1 MRFFLIFLLP
11 LLSFQPADGQLN
23 KDSLLLSLKNPP
35 NDSTKADLLRS
46 LSEYYVRLKPDTSMI
61 LARQAIELARK
72 ARSAEIE
79 GSATFTLA
87 KVYEFLGNYTTALE
101 LFLESL
107 KINESVKDESM
118 VASCLLFIGDIYK
131 LQSNHAE
138 SLSYYYKSLERSANI
153 SDSVDKHDLVAWID
167 LGLGDT
173 YESMNRLDSAEY
185 YINSSYDLIKK
196 YGIPYL
202 AGRALKTYGNI
213 YSRNGQLAKSMQY
226 YRASIVELTA
236 TNDLFNIAQSTLGIA
251 RLFQKSGLAD
261 SSKFYAWQ
269 SLSIAQRGGFL
280 LEILN
285 SAQFLSDHYKEL
297 RKIDSAF
304 YYQQITVSAK
314 DSLFSREKII
324 DFQNVVFNEQLN
336 NEKIAEA
343 REQVRNEIKFYVL
356 FAGLAVLLLIAII
369 LLRNIRN
376 KKKAND
382 LLHLQKKEIDEQKQK
397 IEKAFNDLSSTQTQ
411 LIQSEKMA
419 SLGELTAGIAHE
431 IQNPLNFINNF
442 SDVNTDLIREM
453 EEELAAGNQDIA
465 LDIAKD
471 IRENEQKINHH
482 GKRAEAIVKG
492 MLQHSRSSSGQKESI
507 NINRL
512 ADEYIRLAFHGHRA
526 KDKSFSASFNTE
538 FDAAIDKF
546 NVMPQEMGRVLLNL
560 YNNAFYAVNE
570 KKKTI
575 ETQNPDAVAPVY
587 EPLVTVSTKKEING
601 ISITVADN
609 GNGIPQKVIDKI
621 FQPFFT
627 TKPTG
632 QGTGLGLSLS
642 YDIVKAHGGGIKIE
656 TTEGEG
662 TKFIISL
669 PNT

>member
-1 MRFFLIFLLP
+1 
-11 LLSFQPADGQLN
+11 
-23 KDSLLLSLKNPP
+23 
-35 NDSTKADLLRS
+35 
-46 LSEYYVRLKPDTSMI
+46 MI

-72 ARSAEIE
+72 SKSKAIE

-138 SLSYYYKSLERSANI
+138 SLSYYFKSLERSAKI
-153 SDSVDKHDLVAWID
+153 SDENDKHDLIAWID
-167 LGLGDT
+167 LGIGDT
-173 YESMNRLDSAEY
+173 YESMNRLDSAGY
-185 YINSSYDLIKK
+185 YINASYDLITRYK
-196 YGIPYL
+196 IPYL

-213 YSRNGQLAKSMQY
+213 YSKNGDIKESMQY
-226 YRASIVELTA
+226 YRQSIIELTA

-251 RLFQKSGLAD
+251 RLFQKAGLTD

-269 SLSIAQRGGFL
+269 SLSIAQQGGFL

-285 SAQFLSDHYKEL
+285 SAQFLSNHYKNSN
-297 RKIDSAF
+297 RIDSAF
-304 YYQQITVSAK
+304 YYQEITVAAK

-343 REQVRNEIKFYVL
+343 QEQVRNEVKFYVL

-369 LLRNIRN
+369 LLRNIQN
-376 KKKAND
+376 KKKANE
-382 LLHLQKKEIDEQKQK
+382 LLHLQKKEIDDQKQK
-397 IEKAFNDLSSTQTQ
+397 IEKAFNDLTSTQTQ
-411 LIQSEKMA
+411 LVQSEKMA

-442 SDVNTDLIREM
+442 SDVNADLIKEM
-453 EEELAAGNQDIA
+453 EEELEAGNKDLA
-465 LDIAKD
+465 LGLAKD

-492 MLQHSRSSSGQKESI
+492 MLQHSRSSSGQKELI

-512 ADEYIRLAFHGHRA
+512 ADEYIRLSFHGHRA
-526 KDKSFSASFNTE
+526 KDKSFSAAFNAD
-538 FDAAIDKF
+538 FDSEIDKIK
-546 NVMPQEMGRVLLNL
+546 VMPQEIGRVLLNL

-570 KKKTI
+570 KRKEIAEKY
-575 ETQNPDAVAPVY
+575 PDSTAHIY
-587 EPLVTVSTKKEING
+587 EPLVSVSTKKETKG
-601 ISITVADN
+601 ISIVVADN

-642 YDIVKAHGGGIKIE
+642 YDIVKAHGGSIKVE

-662 TKFIISL
+662 TKFIIRL
-669 PNT
+669 PGT

>member
-1 MRFFLIFLLP
+1 
-11 LLSFQPADGQLN
+11 
-23 KDSLLLSLKNPP
+23 
-35 NDSTKADLLRS
+35 
-46 LSEYYVRLKPDTSMI
+46 MI

-72 ARSAEIE
+72 SKSKAIE

-138 SLSYYYKSLERSANI
+138 SLSYYFKSLERSAKI
-153 SDSVDKHDLVAWID
+153 SDENDKHDLIAWID
-167 LGLGDT
+167 LGIGDT

-185 YINSSYDLIKK
+185 YINASYDLITK
-196 YGIPYL
+196 YKIPYL

-213 YSRNGQLAKSMQY
+213 YSKNGAVKESMQY
-226 YRASIVELTA
+226 YRQSIIELTA

-251 RLFQKSGLAD
+251 RLFQKSGLTD

-269 SLSIAQRGGFL
+269 SLSIAQQGGFL

-285 SAQFLSDHYKEL
+285 SAQFLSSHYKHIN
-297 RKIDSAF
+297 RIDSAF
-304 YYQQITVSAK
+304 YYQEITVAAK

-343 REQVRNEIKFYVL
+343 QEQVRNEVKFYVL

-369 LLRNIRN
+369 LLRNIQN
-376 KKKAND
+376 KKKANE

-397 IEKAFNDLSSTQTQ
+397 IEKAFYDLTSTQTQ
-411 LIQSEKMA
+411 LVQSEKMA

-442 SDVNTDLIREM
+442 SDVNADLIKEM
-453 EEELAAGNQDIA
+453 EEELEAGNKDLA
-465 LDIAKD
+465 LGLAKD

-492 MLQHSRSSSGQKESI
+492 MLQHSRSSSGQKELI

-512 ADEYIRLAFHGHRA
+512 ADEYIRLSFHGHRA
-526 KDKSFSASFNTE
+526 KDKSFSASFNTD
-538 FDAAIDKF
+538 FDSEIDKIK
-546 NVMPQEMGRVLLNL
+546 VMPQEIGRVLLNL

-570 KKKTI
+570 KRKEIAEKY
-575 ETQNPDAVAPVY
+575 PDSTTYTY
-587 EPLVTVSTKKEING
+587 EPLVSVITKKETQG
-601 ISITVADN
+601 ISMVVADN

-642 YDIVKAHGGGIKIE
+642 YDIVKAHGGSIKVE

-662 TKFIISL
+662 TKFIIRL
-669 PNT
+669 PGT